1 MMKGAAVVL
10 QKEEA
15 TGDWRVPFLN
25 ASPAIFS
32 LNLKK
37 LGSDILA
44 AMVWAGLA
52 GFNLAAF
59 MAKPAPLQAGLSF
72 FNLIVMTLFILRR
85 PARAKGS
92 RSSFWVAAFATFLP
106 MLALRPAQSG
116 LPLPGILIQN
126 GGLALMLLAIV
137 ALNRSF
143 GIAPAHRGLVT
154 HGAYRLVRHPL
165 YSAEMVH
172 IAGYCLGY
180 ASAWNGLVWLLLLAA
195 QLERIRTEERLLSQ
209 DAAYQAYRRQVPWR
223 LAPGLW

>member
-1 MMKGAAVVL
+1 MVL
-10 QKEEA
+10 QKEEV
-15 TGDWRVPFLN
+15 TGKWIFPSLG
-25 ASPAIFS
+25 ASPAIPP
-32 LNLKK
+32 LNLRK

-44 AMVWAGLA
+44 AMVWAALA

-59 MAKPAPLQAGLSF
+59 IAKPAPLQAGLF
-72 FNLIVMTLFILRR
+72 LFNLIVMTLFIRRR

-92 RSSFWVAAFATFLP
+92 PGSFGVAALATFLP
-106 MLALRPAQSG
+106 MLALRPAQAG

-165 YSAEMVH
+165 YAAEMVH
-172 IAGYCLGY
+172 LAGYCLGY
-180 ASAWNGLVWLLLLAA
+180 ASVWNGLVWLAVLAA
-195 QLERIRTEERLLSQ
+195 QLLRIRTEERLLTQ
-209 DAAYQAYRRQVPWR
+209 DAAYQAYRTQVPWR
-223 LAPGLW
+223 LVPGLW